1 MSYDLFQTIIPV
13 FAVSISAPLSTWKNA
28 VHILTTRSRESG
40 GINVGKYAVDIASS
54 NYVCTMGDTQ
64 SIDCHMTPSGSGINC
79 YFNNGNVTGDI
90 YLTFYLE
97 DVLYYFYITDK
108 TNDSDLRPQLSMD
121 VDKYFRLK
129 HPAFTVYPNPS
140 RIVFVLVVHILPK
153 RAFVAPSLVFHDSS
167 YLTPFK
173 SICIHRV
180 RRMRLVRGATFWA
193 YEF

>member
-1 MSYDLFQTIIPV
+1 MRRRFLSYDLFQTIIPV
-13 FAVSISAPLSTWKNA
+13 SLLVYLHLFPLGKNA

-121 VDKYFRLK
+121 IDKYFID
-129 HPAFTVYPNPS
+129 T
-140 RIVFVLVVHILPK
+140 IHIIK
-153 RAFVAPSLVFHDSS
+153 TISNFVAPDT
-167 YLTPFK
+167 YLK
-173 SICIHRV
+173 GI
-180 RRMRLVRGATFWA
+180 
-193 YEF
+193 

>member
-1 MSYDLFQTIIPV
+1 MRRRFLSYDLFQTIIPV

-54 NYVCTMGDTQ
+54 NYVCTMGDTPEYRLPYD
-64 SIDCHMTPSGSGINC
+64 SIWSGINC

-121 VDKYFRLK
+121 IDKYFID
-129 HPAFTVYPNPS
+129 T
-140 RIVFVLVVHILPK
+140 IHIIK
-153 RAFVAPSLVFHDSS
+153 TISNFVAPDT
-167 YLTPFK
+167 YLK
-173 SICIHRV
+173 GI
-180 RRMRLVRGATFWA
+180 
-193 YEF
+193 

>member
-1 MSYDLFQTIIPV
+1 MLSCEKNKIMRRRFLSYDLFQTIIPV

-121 VDKYFRLK
+121 VDKYFID
-129 HPAFTVYPNPS
+129 T
-140 RIVFVLVVHILPK
+140 IHIIK
-153 RAFVAPSLVFHDSS
+153 TISDFVAPDT
-167 YLTPFK
+167 YLK
-173 SICIHRV
+173 GI
-180 RRMRLVRGATFWA
+180 
-193 YEF
+193 

>member
-90 YLTFYLE
+90 YLT
-97 DVLYYFYITDK
+97 
-108 TNDSDLRPQLSMD
+108 
-121 VDKYFRLK
+121 LK
-129 HPAFTVYPNPS
+129 SATY
-140 RIVFVLVVHILPK
+140 
-153 RAFVAPSLVFHDSS
+153 
-167 YLTPFK
+167 
-173 SICIHRV
+173 RV
-180 RRMRLVRGATFWA
+180 
-193 YEF
+193 

>member
-1 MSYDLFQTIIPV
+1 MRRRFLSYDLFQTIIPV

-90 YLTFYLE
+90 YLTLVIIYKFTPVILVNKFLNRVIPKPCIGWHYCIPFYFSHNIITS
-97 DVLYYFYITDK
+97 VYI
-108 TNDSDLRPQLSMD
+108 S
-121 VDKYFRLK
+121 V
-129 HPAFTVYPNPS
+129 
-140 RIVFVLVVHILPK
+140 
-153 RAFVAPSLVFHDSS
+153 
-167 YLTPFK
+167 
-173 SICIHRV
+173 
-180 RRMRLVRGATFWA
+180 
-193 YEF
+193 

>member
-1 MSYDLFQTIIPV
+1 MVY
-13 FAVSISAPLSTWKNA
+13 
-28 VHILTTRSRESG
+28 
-40 GINVGKYAVDIASS
+40 INVGKYAVDIASS

-121 VDKYFRLK
+121 IDKYFID
-129 HPAFTVYPNPS
+129 T
-140 RIVFVLVVHILPK
+140 IHIIK
-153 RAFVAPSLVFHDSS
+153 TISNFVAPDT
-167 YLTPFK
+167 YLK
-173 SICIHRV
+173 GI
-180 RRMRLVRGATFWA
+180 
-193 YEF
+193 

>member
-1 MSYDLFQTIIPV
+1 MRRRFLSYDLFQTIIPV

-40 GINVGKYAVDIASS
+40 GINVGKYAVDI
-54 NYVCTMGDTQ
+54 VDTQ

-121 VDKYFRLK
+121 VDKYFID
-129 HPAFTVYPNPS
+129 T
-140 RIVFVLVVHILPK
+140 IHIIK
-153 RAFVAPSLVFHDSS
+153 TISDFVAPDT
-167 YLTPFK
+167 YLK
-173 SICIHRV
+173 GI
-180 RRMRLVRGATFWA
+180 
-193 YEF
+193 

>member
-1 MSYDLFQTIIPV
+1 MFSYQFSVSDDRELVSFVMKKMLSCKKNKIMRRRFLSYDLFQTIIPV

-121 VDKYFRLK
+121 VDKYFID
-129 HPAFTVYPNPS
+129 T
-140 RIVFVLVVHILPK
+140 IHIIK
-153 RAFVAPSLVFHDSS
+153 TISDFVAPDT
-167 YLTPFK
+167 YLK
-173 SICIHRV
+173 GI
-180 RRMRLVRGATFWA
+180 
-193 YEF
+193 

>member
-1 MSYDLFQTIIPV
+1 MRRRFLSYDLFQTIIPV
-13 FAVSISAPLSTWKNA
+13 SLLVYLHLFPLGKMPF
-28 VHILTTRSRESG
+28 IYLPRDRGESG

-121 VDKYFRLK
+121 IDKYFID
-129 HPAFTVYPNPS
+129 T
-140 RIVFVLVVHILPK
+140 IHIIK
-153 RAFVAPSLVFHDSS
+153 IISNFVAPDT
-167 YLTPFK
+167 YLK
-173 SICIHRV
+173 GI
-180 RRMRLVRGATFWA
+180 
-193 YEF
+193 

>member
-1 MSYDLFQTIIPV
+1 MLSCKKNKIMRRRFLSYDLFQTIIPV

-90 YLTFYLE
+90 YLTLVIIYKFTPVILVNKFLNRVIPKPCIGWHYCIPFY
-97 DVLYYFYITDK
+97 FSHNIIT
-108 TNDSDLRPQLSMD
+108 S
-121 VDKYFRLK
+121 VDIS
-129 HPAFTVYPNPS
+129 V
-140 RIVFVLVVHILPK
+140 
-153 RAFVAPSLVFHDSS
+153 
-167 YLTPFK
+167 
-173 SICIHRV
+173 
-180 RRMRLVRGATFWA
+180 
-193 YEF
+193 

>member
-1 MSYDLFQTIIPV
+1 MPFIYLPRD
-13 FAVSISAPLSTWKNA
+13 
-28 VHILTTRSRESG
+28 RGESG

-121 VDKYFRLK
+121 IDKYFID
-129 HPAFTVYPNPS
+129 T
-140 RIVFVLVVHILPK
+140 IHIIK
-153 RAFVAPSLVFHDSS
+153 TISN
-167 YLTPFK
+167 FK
-173 SICIHRV
+173 SHITHPVLTLSISHDDNNNIINKIKYFIITSQYHYTKIYN
-180 RRMRLVRGATFWA
+180 LVLPLPLLLLYQTLR
-193 YEF
+193 